1 MRTLLNLFFVP
12 YLRFL
17 LKFHFYAFCVAGLAV
32 MLRVEELLMILPFLY
47 FFGLYTTSNR
57 HQFKDNIS
65 WMLASFNKKTLI
77 SYHVMAQS
85 MVLLLQ
91 LLLTSLVMVIY
102 VITLSLVMPESSD
115 QILPDLSAMGPGK
128 NVIAKSLSSEST
140 TKEYLSI
147 LCAVVFFL
155 ITMFSPVSLKD
166 YLRQMEEQG
175 SKWGRNK
182 KMMVSAFYVVALC
195 LFVYIRPDQWL
206 IPLLSMV
213 LITELYYVIW
223 IYNRAFVLF
232 HEKHHRRGLVVASFS
247 FILTSGMIYQHS
259 LNEFRHGKSAEVK
272 LAELKFLGA
281 LAPTI
286 TSDEFVTLARSIKE
300 PRVIAQMIGDKRFGH
315 LIPNSEIERWVLDA
329 KELSVAIRLIEE
341 VSLEKLSWLN
351 QEKHWEKLELLFNDL
366 HSRNPASAA
375 WQARRLEN
383 HLVSKSFKLREI
395 EFEKRGALEQYVSI
409 LWWKKFE
416 PQKIAALDKSAL
428 KPALVSMYGDLSF
441 VERAPASGR

>member
-17 LKFHFYAFCVAGLAV
+17 MKFHFYAFCIAGLAF
-32 MLRVEELLMILPFLY
+32 MLRVEELLMVLPFLY

-77 SYHVMAQS
+77 SYHILAQS

-91 LLLTSLVMVIY
+91 LILTSLVMVIY
-102 VITLSLVMPESSD
+102 VVALSVLMPESSD
-115 QILPDLSAMGPGK
+115 QILPDMASMGPGK
-128 NVIAKSLSSEST
+128 SVIAKSLSNQST
-140 TKEYLSI
+140 TKDYLAI
-147 LCAVVFFL
+147 LCAGIFFL

-175 SKWGRNK
+175 SKWSHKK
-182 KMMVSAFYVVALC
+182 KMLAVGAYILGLS
-195 LFVYIRPDQWL
+195 LFIYIRPEQWL
-206 IPLLSMV
+206 IPLLS
-213 LITELYYVIW
+213 LILVGEMYYVIW

-232 HEKHHRRGLVVASFS
+232 HEHHHRRGLIVASVMVLF
-247 FILTSGMIYQHS
+247 TSSLIYRHS
-259 LNEFRHGKSAEVK
+259 LSEFKNGSSAEVK

-281 LAPTI
+281 LAPAV
-286 TSDEFVTLARSIKE
+286 TSKDFVALAREIKE
-300 PRVIAQMIGDKRFGH
+300 PRVIAQMIGDRRFGH
-315 LIPNSEIERWVLDA
+315 LIPSSEIERWVLEA
-329 KELSVAIRLIEE
+329 KELAVAIRLIEE
-341 VSLEKLSWLN
+341 VSTDKLTWLN
-351 QEKHWEKLELLFNDL
+351 KDKHWQKLEDLFNEL
-366 HSRNPASAA
+366 YIRNPASAA

-383 HLVSKSFKLREI
+383 HLVSKKFKLRER
-395 EFEKRGALEQYVSI
+395 EFAQRGALEQYVSL

-416 PQKIAALDKSAL
+416 PEKLALLDKTAF
-428 KPALVSMYGDLSF
+428 KPALGTMYGDISF